1 MAIMEKSSA
10 GGSNVLVYRQAS
22 PPMITPTRKIQI
34 ERSSGSMQEEQE
46 DKAAQLQKISKS
58 LSNLN

>member
-1 MAIMEKSSA
+1 MGIKE
-10 GGSNVLVYRQAS
+10 LVYRQAS

-34 ERSSGSMQEEQE
+34 ERSPGSMQEELD
-46 DKAAQLQKISKS
+46 DKTAQLQKISKS